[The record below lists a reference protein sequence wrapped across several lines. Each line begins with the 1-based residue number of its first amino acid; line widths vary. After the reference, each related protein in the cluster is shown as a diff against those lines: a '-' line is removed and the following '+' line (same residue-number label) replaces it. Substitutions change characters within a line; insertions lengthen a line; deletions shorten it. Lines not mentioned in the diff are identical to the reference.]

1 MKLIPAAERPKRSQS
16 PCPTNR
22 NQHRQTVLLV
32 EFNSTPTP
40 AVYFLPPSSHRGK
53 QRRLVVEGR
62 NPAPYGPQTDRHFI
76 PLLQHNSE
84 CLSS

>member
-32 EFNSTPTP
+32 EFNSSPS
-40 AVYFLPPSSHRGK
+40 PPRT
-53 QRRLVVEGR
+53 Q
-62 NPAPYGPQTDRHFI
+62 
-76 PLLQHNSE
+76 
-84 CLSS
+84 

>member
-32 EFNSTPTP
+32 EFNSRARLRSQTP
-40 AVYFLPPSSHRGK
+40 
-53 QRRLVVEGR
+53 RRI
-62 NPAPYGPQTDRHFI
+62 A
-76 PLLQHNSE
+76 
-84 CLSS
+84 

>member
-32 EFNSTPTP
+32 EFNS
-40 AVYFLPPSSHRGK
+40 PPSPRPSAA
-53 QRRLVVEGR
+53 
-62 NPAPYGPQTDRHFI
+62 N
-76 PLLQHNSE
+76 
-84 CLSS
+84 

>member
-32 EFNSTPTP
+32 EFNSALSPPITTDPGHIIEPKTVLTPKT
-40 AVYFLPPSSHRGK
+40 
-53 QRRLVVEGR
+53 
-62 NPAPYGPQTDRHFI
+62 
-76 PLLQHNSE
+76 
-84 CLSS
+84 

>member
-40 AVYFLPPSSHRGK
+40 DTLLLLPSGISVSGVESWVRK
-53 QRRLVVEGR
+53 LVDV
-62 NPAPYGPQTDRHFI
+62 A
-76 PLLQHNSE
+76 
-84 CLSS
+84 

>member
-32 EFNSTPTP
+32 EFNST
-40 AVYFLPPSSHRGK
+40 LNPPNNNLGY
-53 QRRLVVEGR
+53 LGYVIET
-62 NPAPYGPQTDRHFI
+62 YTD
-76 PLLQHNSE
+76 
-84 CLSS
+84 

>member
-32 EFNSTPTP
+32 EFNS
-40 AVYFLPPSSHRGK
+40 PSSHTTHISLTSGI
-53 QRRLVVEGR
+53 RLMGIDLW
-62 NPAPYGPQTDRHFI
+62 AQK
-76 PLLQHNSE
+76 
-84 CLSS
+84 LSDSAR

>member
-32 EFNSTPTP
+32 EFNSPPSPPRHRLSPTP
-40 AVYFLPPSSHRGK
+40 RGVTIK
-53 QRRLVVEGR
+53 
-62 NPAPYGPQTDRHFI
+62 N
-76 PLLQHNSE
+76 
-84 CLSS
+84 C

>member
-32 EFNSTPTP
+32 EFNSTLARHQLTF
-40 AVYFLPPSSHRGK
+40 YHPPLTEANSVAW
-53 QRRLVVEGR
+53 LVK
-62 NPAPYGPQTDRHFI
+62 AA
-76 PLLQHNSE
+76 
-84 CLSS
+84 

>member
-32 EFNSTPTP
+32 EFNSTSTP
-40 AVYFLPPSSHRGK
+40 DTLLLLPSGIRVSG
-53 QRRLVVEGR
+53 VESWVQKL
-62 NPAPYGPQTDRHFI
+62 ADVA
-76 PLLQHNSE
+76 
-84 CLSS
+84 

>member
-32 EFNSTPTP
+32 EFNSAPTP
-40 AVYFLPPSSHRGK
+40 DTLLLLPSGIRVSGVGWWVQK
-53 QRRLVVEGR
+53 LADV
-62 NPAPYGPQTDRHFI
+62 A
-76 PLLQHNSE
+76 
-84 CLSS
+84 